1 MLFNKAKF
9 VKNLGKWKMP
19 GQPHT
24 LPLIF
29 KNSFFV
35 ADNCDSRWFF
45 DFLAVLQEGNSAV
58 VSTYIVSSSAVNK
71 RFNFLNIIHRF
82 LPVVIVL
89 SLIDAI

>member
-9 VKNLGKWKMP
+9 VKNLGKWKMA

-35 ADNCDSRWFF
+35 ADNFDSRWFF
-45 DFLAVLQEGNSAV
+45 DFLAVFQEGNSAV
-58 VSTYIVSSSAVNK
+58 VSTKTFRAQLLTNAAIFWTSSTGSFFLLLCSA
-71 RFNFLNIIHRF
+71 
-82 LPVVIVL
+82 
-89 SLIDAI
+89 